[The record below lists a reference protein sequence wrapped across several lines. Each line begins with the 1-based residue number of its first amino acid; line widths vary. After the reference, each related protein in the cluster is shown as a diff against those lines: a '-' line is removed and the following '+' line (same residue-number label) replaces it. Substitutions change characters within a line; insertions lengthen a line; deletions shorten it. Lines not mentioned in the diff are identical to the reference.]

1 MPGQPAQPYLSIVIP
16 AYNEQYRVA
25 PTLQAIMHYVAGKS
39 FAWEIVVVDDGSHD
53 ATSQVAEEVL
63 AGTDHQL
70 LRNDPN
76 LGKALSVKRGLSES
90 RGKIALFTDADLSTP
105 IEEADGL
112 LEAIENGF
120 DIAIGSRQ
128 IHGSKIEVHQPWYRE
143 LAGRTFGLVNR
154 IVLQHGIPDTQCG
167 FKAFT
172 RGAIDRILPH
182 QRLSGW
188 AFDAE
193 LMFIARRLGLTIAQI
208 PVRWENDPDTKVK
221 MLVDGPKMVCDLFR
235 IRWLHRGLR
244 GDSSANGSS

>member
-1 MPGQPAQPYLSIVIP
+1 MPGQQAQPYLSIVIP
-16 AYNEQYRVA
+16 AYNEQRRLP
-25 PTLQAIMHYVAGKS
+25 PTLQAILHYLQGKS
-39 FAWEIVVVDDGSHD
+39 FDWEIVVVDDGSQD
-53 ATSQVAEEVL
+53 ATSQAVEEVL
-63 AGTDHQL
+63 TDSDHQL

-76 LGKALSVKRGLSES
+76 LGKALSVKRGLAES
-90 RGKIALFTDADLSTP
+90 RGRIALFSDADLSTP

-128 IHGSKIEVHQPWYRE
+128 VRGSQIELHQPWYRE
-143 LAGRTFGLVNR
+143 LAGRSFGLVNR

-172 RGAIDRILPH
+172 RGAIERILPH

-193 LMFIARRLGLTIAQI
+193 LMFIARRLGLTIAQL
-208 PVRWENDPDTKVK
+208 PVRWENDPDTKVN
-221 MLVDGPKMVCDLFR
+221 MFIDGPKMVCDLFR
-235 IRWLHRGLR
+235 IRWLHGGLR
-244 GDSSANGSS
+244 ADSSTNGSS

>member
-16 AYNEQYRVA
+16 AYNEQHGLA

-182 QRLSGW
+182 QRLSVW

-244 GDSSANGSS
+244 GESSANGSS